1 MRFMQIDPNSKSRI
15 LLRKYKEVKCLNLA
29 CFTSDPTFIYFRLE
43 RQDSEN
49 IPPVRDRDPETRSRG
64 EGDGRGSEKLER
76 RSECRKEPLT
86 KLNGT
91 GTPSD
96 RLSDLEPPR
105 HFPEGERPP
114 HPNGWGFIPSP
125 GRPASTAFPEGNGQR
140 RGNMPRTHP
149 EKVAQRQNSMSQLQQ
164 WVNLRRAAAP
174 TEEMQR

>member
-1 MRFMQIDPNSKSRI
+1 M
-15 LLRKYKEVKCLNLA
+15 
-29 CFTSDPTFIYFRLE
+29 E

-76 RSECRKEPLT
+76 RSESRKEPLT
-86 KLNGT
+86 KVNGT
-91 GTPSD
+91 GTPSE
-96 RLSDLEPPR
+96 RLPDLEPPR
-105 HFPEGERPP
+105 HLPEGERPP
-114 HPNGWGFIPSP
+114 QPNGWGFVPSP

-174 TEEMQR
+174 TEDMQR